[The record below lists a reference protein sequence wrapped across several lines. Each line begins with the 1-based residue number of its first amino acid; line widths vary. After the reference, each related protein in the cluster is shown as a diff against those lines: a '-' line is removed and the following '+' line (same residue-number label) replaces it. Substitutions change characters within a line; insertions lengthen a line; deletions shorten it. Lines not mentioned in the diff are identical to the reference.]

1 MAHEDAYAKMAE
13 ILDLAKIEGSYL
25 PVQGFSESSKVV
37 DLSDLAVHF
46 ALLPVTHDSQVV
58 VPGNVLRYVAFL
70 LRSTLEQVVV

>member
-1 MAHEDAYAKMAE
+1 MVLEDAYAKMVE

-37 DLSDLAVHF
+37 DPIDSAVHF
-46 ALLPVTHDSQVV
+46 ALLPDTLDSQVV
-58 VPGNVLRYVAFL
+58 VPGTNLRYVAYL